1 MSLPT
6 LDGEYDKN
14 WAQKYL
20 IEPLTSPEPSQIHFQ
35 ESAPRPSTSSSAKS
49 RPVSRPVS
57 IINRDPVTGKFV
69 IPAEPIYSPA
79 GQTAWDF
86 HPSNPFSSHSRTQ
99 STSQVPID
107 TRPVDLDPFTPT
119 HRRFHSLPEQNL
131 RTMAPRTLD
140 TIKKEHKTAHR
151 RHRSRPSQTDIIDSL
166 DTVGGAY
173 HHSGPFDAAS
183 ASWNTHK
190 KYSPLEAVRD
200 SNMEAL
206 KATPPEYIKDSLERN
221 LPLQGTATIPSG
233 YTDLSG
239 NVMEYEEGTD
249 MMRDPTAGGGAYKR
263 WDGITYHPDDL
274 KGKGSEF
281 EYERDL
287 KLKKAQGQEEAVEM
301 LPQRSS
307 HNFRNGDDRA
317 TSAVDGISTGRR
329 VADGVKRRLG
339 GLSRKRDVLVN

>member
-1 MSLPT
+1 
-6 LDGEYDKN
+6 
-14 WAQKYL
+14 
-20 IEPLTSPEPSQIHFQ
+20 
-35 ESAPRPSTSSSAKS
+35 
-49 RPVSRPVS
+49 
-57 IINRDPVTGKFV
+57 
-69 IPAEPIYSPA
+69 
-79 GQTAWDF
+79 
-86 HPSNPFSSHSRTQ
+86 
-99 STSQVPID
+99 
-107 TRPVDLDPFTPT
+107 
-119 HRRFHSLPEQNL
+119 
-131 RTMAPRTLD
+131 MAPRTLD

-183 ASWNTHK
+183 ASMNTHK

-239 NVMEYEEGTD
+239 NVMQYEEGTD

-287 KLKKAQGQEEAVEM
+287 KLKKAQAQEEGVEM

>member
-1 MSLPT
+1 
-6 LDGEYDKN
+6 
-14 WAQKYL
+14 
-20 IEPLTSPEPSQIHFQ
+20 
-35 ESAPRPSTSSSAKS
+35 
-49 RPVSRPVS
+49 
-57 IINRDPVTGKFV
+57 
-69 IPAEPIYSPA
+69 
-79 GQTAWDF
+79 
-86 HPSNPFSSHSRTQ
+86 
-99 STSQVPID
+99 
-107 TRPVDLDPFTPT
+107 
-119 HRRFHSLPEQNL
+119 
-131 RTMAPRTLD
+131 MAPRTLD

-173 HHSGPFDAAS
+173 HHSGPYDAAS
-183 ASWNTHK
+183 ASMNTHK

-239 NVMEYEEGTD
+239 NVMQYEEGTD

-263 WDGITYHPDDL
+263 WDGIVSECINSVHPPFMHDQANHDDVQTYHPDDL

-287 KLKKAQGQEEAVEM
+287 KLKKAQGQEEGVEM

>member
-1 MSLPT
+1 
-6 LDGEYDKN
+6 
-14 WAQKYL
+14 
-20 IEPLTSPEPSQIHFQ
+20 
-35 ESAPRPSTSSSAKS
+35 
-49 RPVSRPVS
+49 
-57 IINRDPVTGKFV
+57 
-69 IPAEPIYSPA
+69 
-79 GQTAWDF
+79 
-86 HPSNPFSSHSRTQ
+86 
-99 STSQVPID
+99 
-107 TRPVDLDPFTPT
+107 
-119 HRRFHSLPEQNL
+119 
-131 RTMAPRTLD
+131 MAPRTLD

-183 ASWNTHK
+183 ASMNTHK

-239 NVMEYEEGTD
+239 NVMQYEEGTD

-287 KLKKAQGQEEAVEM
+287 KLKKAQGREEGVEM

>member
-1 MSLPT
+1 
-6 LDGEYDKN
+6 
-14 WAQKYL
+14 
-20 IEPLTSPEPSQIHFQ
+20 
-35 ESAPRPSTSSSAKS
+35 
-49 RPVSRPVS
+49 
-57 IINRDPVTGKFV
+57 
-69 IPAEPIYSPA
+69 
-79 GQTAWDF
+79 
-86 HPSNPFSSHSRTQ
+86 
-99 STSQVPID
+99 
-107 TRPVDLDPFTPT
+107 
-119 HRRFHSLPEQNL
+119 
-131 RTMAPRTLD
+131 MAPRSLE

-151 RHRSRPSQTDIIDSL
+151 RHRTRPSQTDIIDSL

-190 KYSPLEAVRD
+190 KYSPLEAVHD

-206 KATPPEYIKDSLERN
+206 KATPQEYIKDSLERN
-221 LPLQGTATIPSG
+221 FPLQGTATIPSG

-239 NVMEYEEGTD
+239 NVMQYEEGTD

-274 KGKGSEF
+274 KGKGPEF

-301 LPQRSS
+301 LPPRSS

>member
-1 MSLPT
+1 
-6 LDGEYDKN
+6 
-14 WAQKYL
+14 
-20 IEPLTSPEPSQIHFQ
+20 
-35 ESAPRPSTSSSAKS
+35 
-49 RPVSRPVS
+49 
-57 IINRDPVTGKFV
+57 
-69 IPAEPIYSPA
+69 
-79 GQTAWDF
+79 
-86 HPSNPFSSHSRTQ
+86 
-99 STSQVPID
+99 
-107 TRPVDLDPFTPT
+107 
-119 HRRFHSLPEQNL
+119 
-131 RTMAPRTLD
+131 MAPRTLD

-173 HHSGPFDAAS
+173 HHSGPYDAAS
-183 ASWNTHK
+183 ASMNTHK

-239 NVMEYEEGTD
+239 NVMQYEEGTD

-287 KLKKAQGQEEAVEM
+287 KLKKAQGQEEGVEM